1 MRRVLL
7 LLVWGCVTALIVP
20 AALAADAA
28 PAAETSTAATS
39 DAEKQKVVTA
49 AAAAA
54 ATAATREGES
64 PDFLEHLVDVILE
77 LFNVRASGNTV
88 THYIISVCL
97 LIAGLVLRRIVTSI
111 FFGLFRRVAAR
122 TNTTLDDKMFAAIEP
137 PVGALV
143 MLIGLFAAL
152 RVLKLSERAD
162 ETIAYSSTVAFSL
175 AFFWLLLRAFSTLL
189 DHAHSVAIARNKGI
203 AAFMPW
209 IKKTLV
215 AVFVVIGVLMVIQ
228 SLGYNVRAILAGLGL
243 GGLAFA
249 LAAQDTLA
257 NVFGSIVVAIDQPF
271 RIGEFVQIGSNSGAV
286 EDIGLRSTKLR
297 RVDKALIIVPNK
309 TVAAEAVVNLARF
322 TRRRAEQVIS
332 LTYSTKPDEMDALV
346 TEIRELIAVQPEVDP
361 NSIMVY
367 FRDLN
372 ASSLDIWLVYETPDP
387 DFKKHMTVKQRLNLA
402 IMRAVEARGLSFAFP
417 TQTIELAGP
426 IAERMADGRARD
438 EAPND
443 AGRGNR

>member
-1 MRRVLL
+1 MKRVLL
-7 LLVWGCVTALIVP
+7 LLLWVCVTALIVP
-20 AALAADAA
+20 AAVAADAV
-28 PAAETSTAATS
+28 PASGTTAAAPS
-39 DAEKQKVVTA
+39 DAEKQKVVTT

-54 ATAATREGES
+54 ATAATREVQA

-77 LFNVRASGNTV
+77 LFDVRSSENTV

-122 TNTTLDDKMFAAIEP
+122 TETTLDDKMFDAVEP
-137 PVGALV
+137 PVGTLV
-143 MLIGLFAAL
+143 MLIGVFAAL
-152 RVLKLSERAD
+152 KVLKLSEKSD
-162 ETIAYSSTVAFSL
+162 EMIAYASTVAFSL
-175 AFFWLLLRAFSTLL
+175 AFFWLLLRALSTVL
-189 DHAHSVAIARNKGI
+189 DHAHSVAIAKNKGI

-209 IKKTLV
+209 IKKTII
-215 AVFVVIGVLMVIQ
+215 AVFAIVGVLMVIQ
-228 SLGYNVRAILAGLGL
+228 GLGFNVRAILAGLGL

-297 RVDKALIIVPNK
+297 RADKALIIVPNK

-332 LTYSTKPDEMDALV
+332 LTYNTKPDQMEAV
-346 TEIRELIAVQPEVDP
+346 VGEIRGLIAAQSEVDR
-361 NSIMVY
+361 NSIMVF

-372 ASSLDIWLVYETPDP
+372 ASSLDIWVVYETPDP
-387 DFKKHMTVKQRLNLA
+387 DFQKHMAVKQRINLA
-402 IMRAVEARGLSFAFP
+402 IMRAVEARGLEFAFP
-417 TQTIELAGP
+417 TQTIELAGSV
-426 IAERMADGRARD
+426 AERLADGRARD
-438 EAPND
+438 ETRRAT
-443 AGRGNR
+443 R